1 MAEEEPVPEK
11 TPAPW
16 QRRKTLQVIVIIVG
30 IIVILAVAALMFAG
44 GPSAGGTLPESKS
57 TVTHPVTTV
66 TSVTQAP
73 TALQPAA
80 TTTVPKKP
88 VDFLLE
94 TGDMTNCGL
103 TCRQL
108 NASITNTGYSTAHE
122 VCISLQMHNS
132 KGAVI
137 GLNGADTMQQ
147 CIGDL
152 AADQVK
158 NETVTINA
166 DCGVFATK
174 CLQET
179 LTLETRVTSK
189 ETTVRMADTVIKV

>member
-1 MAEEEPVPEK
+1 MAQEEKIPEK
-11 TPAPW
+11 TPVTPW
-16 QRRKTLQVIVIIVG
+16 QQRKVLQIVVVIVG
-30 IIVILAVAALMFAG
+30 IVVILAVAVLMFAG
-44 GPSAGGTLPESKS
+44 GPSSGGSLSENKS
-57 TVTHPVTTV
+57 TVTHPVSTV
-66 TSVTQAP
+66 TTATHAP
-73 TALQPAA
+73 ATLLPVA
-80 TTTVPKKP
+80 TTAKKP

-152 AADQVK
+152 GSGQVK
-158 NETVTINA
+158 TETVTINA

-174 CLQET
+174 CIQEI